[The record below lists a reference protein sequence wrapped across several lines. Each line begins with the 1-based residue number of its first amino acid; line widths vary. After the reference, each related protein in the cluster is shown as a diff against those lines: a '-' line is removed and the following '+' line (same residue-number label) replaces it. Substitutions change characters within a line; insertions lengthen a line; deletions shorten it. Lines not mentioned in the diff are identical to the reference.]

1 MWIEAYVRNMEGI
14 LGLLRRAIANF
25 EDGSLQNARDDLYYC
40 ERLLMDVSNDLK
52 QELRKAEE
60 REKGGMS

>member
-1 MWIEAYVRNMEGI
+1 MWIEACVRNMEGI
-14 LGLLRRAIANF
+14 LGLLRRAIANL

-40 ERLLMDVSNDLK
+40 ERLLMDVSNNLK